1 MRNRSGFA
9 CIIGR
14 PNVGKSTLLN
24 SLIGQKIAITSEKPQ
39 TTRNQ
44 IRGILTT
51 DQGQVVFIDTP
62 GIHKPQHRLG
72 EYMVV
77 SAQRTLEDA
86 DLILYVIDAAAD
98 FGPGEAYILKQ
109 LSQVRTPV
117 LLIIN
122 KIDLLKPSAILA
134 IIEQYRHLGNFAEI
148 IPVSAKRAANLDRL
162 SQVIFQYLPEGPCF
176 YPADELTDQPER
188 FIIAELIRE
197 KVLLL
202 TREEIPHSVAVDI
215 EEIKPRDNG
224 MVFVRAVI
232 YLERDSQKGILI
244 GKKGGLLKEVGRLAR
259 EDIQNK
265 LGSPVFLELWVKVKK
280 DWRNSP
286 ASLRNF
292 GYDLRDC

>member
-1 MRNRSGFA
+1 MKTRSGFA

-24 SLIGQKIAITSEKPQ
+24 SLIGQKIAITSDKPQ

-77 SAQRTLEDA
+77 SAQRTLQEV
-86 DLILYVIDAAAD
+86 DLILYVIDAAAN
-98 FGPGEAYILKQ
+98 FGPGEEYILNQ
-109 LSQVRTPV
+109 LSKVQTPV
-117 LLIIN
+117 LLVIN
-122 KIDLLKPSAILA
+122 KIDLIKPSAILT
-134 IIEQYRHLGNFAEI
+134 IIEQYRNLGNFAEV
-148 IPVSAKRAANLDRL
+148 IPVSAKAEDNLDRL
-162 SQVIFQYLPEGPCF
+162 SQVIFKYLPEGPYF
-176 YPADELTDQPER
+176 YPSEDFTDQPER
-188 FIIAELIRE
+188 FLMAELIRE

-202 TREEIPHSVAVDI
+202 TQEEIPHSVAVDL

-224 MVFVRAVI
+224 IIFVRAVI

-244 GKKGGLLKEVGRLAR
+244 GKKGSLLKEVGRLAR
-259 EDIQNK
+259 EDIQNL
-265 LGSPVFLELWVKVKK
+265 LGSQVFLELWVKVKK

-292 GYDLRDC
+292 GYDLRDN

>member
-1 MRNRSGFA
+1 MKTRSGFA

-24 SLIGQKIAITSEKPQ
+24 SLIGQKIAITSDKPQ

-77 SAQRTLEDA
+77 SAQRTLEEVDV
-86 DLILYVIDAAAD
+86 ILYVIDAAAD
-98 FGPGEAYILKQ
+98 FGPGEEYILNQ
-109 LSQVRTPV
+109 LSKVQTPV

-122 KIDLLKPSAILA
+122 KIDLIKPSAILA
-134 IIEQYRHLGNFAEI
+134 IIEQYRNRGNFAEV
-148 IPVSAKRAANLDRL
+148 IPVSAKSEDNLDRL
-162 SQVIFQYLPEGPCF
+162 GQIIFQYLPEGPCF
-176 YPADELTDQPER
+176 YPNEDFTDQPER
-188 FIIAELIRE
+188 FLMAELIRE
-197 KVLLL
+197 KVILL
-202 TREEIPHSVAVDI
+202 TREEIPHSVAVDL
-215 EEIKPRDNG
+215 EEIKPRNNG
-224 MVFVRAVI
+224 IIFVRAVI

-244 GKKGGLLKEVGRLAR
+244 GKKGSLLKEVGRLAR
-259 EDIQNK
+259 EDIENL
-265 LGSPVFLELWVKVKK
+265 LGSQVFLELWVKVKK

-292 GYDLRDC
+292 GYNLRDY